1 MGAPYIYDIS
11 HLRVKEGYVSGI
23 VPAVFIRVSMDSREG
38 RDRRTRITFGESEW
52 KKPMTNLDVD
62 SRK

>member
-1 MGAPYIYDIS
+1 
-11 HLRVKEGYVSGI
+11 VSGI
-23 VPAVFIRVSMDSREG
+23 VTAVFLRVSMESREG

-62 SRK
+62 GRR